1 MCMREDCNGV
11 AGNRNFFSAAYS
23 QAHKVGDTTTA
34 CNAEAQALL
43 GGIGKVRA
51 TRVTGPVQLQ
61 RPSSRKKFGD
71 GGRGWVFV
79 IR

>member
-1 MCMREDCNGV
+1 M
-11 AGNRNFFSAAYS
+11 
-23 QAHKVGDTTTA
+23 VGDTTTA
-34 CNAEAQALL
+34 CNAEVQALL
-43 GGIGKVRA
+43 GNQEVRA